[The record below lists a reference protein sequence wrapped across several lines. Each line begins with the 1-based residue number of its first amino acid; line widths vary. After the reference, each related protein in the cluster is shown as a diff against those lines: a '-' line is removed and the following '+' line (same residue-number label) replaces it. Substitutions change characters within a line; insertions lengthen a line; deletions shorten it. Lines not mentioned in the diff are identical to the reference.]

1 VDVFLVVFMEKN
13 SLASQ
18 AQADK
23 KVWDNTSLTHSLCLS
38 VSVSVSLCLSVR
50 WFFGFSSSSSVYGL
64 GGFYLFLFCL
74 NPLALRTWHL
84 ASEGFCGRVFFFFGW

>member
-1 VDVFLVVFMEKN
+1 VDVFLVVFMEKK

-38 VSVSVSLCLSVR
+38 VSLCVFLWG

-64 GGFYLFLFCL
+64 GGLICSCF
-74 NPLALRTWHL
+74 
-84 ASEGFCGRVFFFFGW
+84 V

>member
-23 KVWDNTSLTHSLCLS
+23 VWDNTSLTHSLCL
-38 VSVSVSLCLSVR
+38 CLSV
-50 WFFGFSSSSSVYGL
+50 S
-64 GGFYLFLFCL
+64 FCEVVFWL
-74 NPLALRTWHL
+74 
-84 ASEGFCGRVFFFFGW
+84 FFFFFCCLRFRRVLFVPVLFESALLSEHGIWRARVFVVGFFLGW

>member
-1 VDVFLVVFMEKN
+1 MDVFLAVFMEKK

-38 VSVSVSLCLSVR
+38 VSLSLCLSVGVVF
-50 WFFGFSSSSSVYGL
+50 WLFFFFFCLRFRRVD
-64 GGFYLFLFCL
+64 LFLFCL
-74 NPLALRTWHL
+74 NPLCSQNMAFG
-84 ASEGFCGRVFFFFGW
+84 EQGFLW